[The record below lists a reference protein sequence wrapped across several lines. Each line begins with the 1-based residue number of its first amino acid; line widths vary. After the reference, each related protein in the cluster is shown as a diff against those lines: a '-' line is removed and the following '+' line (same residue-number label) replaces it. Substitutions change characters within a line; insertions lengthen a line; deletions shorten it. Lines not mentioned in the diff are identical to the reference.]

1 MTTLNVHIVNDP
13 GPDTQAVVDMHIDN
27 PDAIGGG
34 GSGYVLPAATT
45 SALGGVK
52 KAATVAAVSAADA
65 TAAAGDTVT
74 KAEFDAVVTLCN
86 ELKSKLNSAL
96 ANMKSAG
103 QFA

>member
-1 MTTLNVHIVNDP
+1 MATLNAHIVEEP
-13 GPDTQAVVDMHIDN
+13 GPDSQAVVDMYIDN
-27 PDAIGGG
+27 PDELGGGG
-34 GSGYVLPAATT
+34 GSYTLPEATT

-52 KAATVAAVSAADA
+52 KAASVAAVSAADA

-86 ELKSKLNSAL
+86 ELKAKLNSAL

-103 QFA
+103 QIA